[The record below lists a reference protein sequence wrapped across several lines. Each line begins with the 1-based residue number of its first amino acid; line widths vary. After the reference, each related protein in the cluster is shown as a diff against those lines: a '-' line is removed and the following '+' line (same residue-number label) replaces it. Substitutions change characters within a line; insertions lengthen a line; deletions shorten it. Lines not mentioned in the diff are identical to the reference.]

1 MNGLTH
7 TEAQKKL
14 EEIGLNEL
22 PQSKPKTFFR
32 IFWEVLREP
41 MFILLIICASLYWL
55 IGDWLE
61 GLILVL
67 STWLIVLIT
76 FYQHRKT
83 ENALAALRQLSAPQ
97 SRVFRNNEWVYCP
110 SRELVPG
117 DVISLQEGDR
127 IPADAQVIESHHLLL
142 DESILTGESIPIEK
156 GAVPNT
162 DQAVYSGTMIIR
174 GHGMATVTQ
183 TGVQTRLGT
192 IGKSLN
198 ELGDD
203 DTRLNKELKQ
213 LIRKLFAMGILFSV
227 VVFVSYYIKSK
238 EFISSL
244 LNSLSTSMAILP
256 EEFPVVLTVFLALG
270 AWRLSQKHVL
280 TRNPSAIESLG
291 SATVVCTDKT
301 GTLTQ
306 NSLRLVTWQ
315 VYHEEASNA
324 ITPSAR
330 HLIKTA
336 CIASLTDSFDK
347 IDCAIQDKGK
357 SIGINSAWEGVK
369 EFPFGNPLPV
379 MGRIVLEHKVPVAAM
394 KGAPEVVAKLC
405 GFSTEEIDHI
415 KRQVNA
421 MAEKGYRIIGIA
433 EAHVSETRSNELESI
448 PWTWQGLIGFEDP
461 IRPEV
466 PNAIKTLEKAGIRII
481 MITGD
486 YPATAKNIAHQ
497 IGLNAARTL
506 LEGDDIEALSDD
518 ELQGKIQTVG
528 IFARTSPTQKLRI
541 VNALKA
547 SGECVAMIGDG
558 VNDAPAL
565 RAAHIGVAMGK
576 KGTDVARE
584 ASSLVLLN
592 DRFEHL
598 TDAVEQGRRIYDNLQ
613 KAMSYIM
620 VIHIPIIIL
629 SVLPA
634 WIPNMPIILM
644 PLHIVFLELII
655 DPVCAIAFENEPVEK
670 NAMLRPP
677 RSMKDSFFSWH
688 KLLSS
693 IGRGL
698 LVSFTVICA
707 YYLSRLGGHQD
718 NEIRT
723 IVFACF
729 ILCNLFVIISSL
741 SGTQSIISLF
751 QGRNKT
757 VVWIILAA
765 IVILLLSLSI
775 PTWMSLFHF
784 APVPWPHLYPAFFM
798 ALLLFVGLESI
809 KFFKQ

>member
-1 MNGLTH
+1 MNGLSH
-7 TEAQKKL
+7 KEAQSKL
-14 EEIGLNEL
+14 KEVGFNEL
-22 PQSKPKTFFR
+22 PQSKPKSFFR

-41 MFILLIICASLYWL
+41 MFILLISCASLYWF

-61 GLILVL
+61 GLILAL
-67 STWLIVLIT
+67 STWLIVWIT
-76 FYQHRKT
+76 FWQHRKT
-83 ENALAALRQLSAPQ
+83 ENALAALRQLTAPQ
-97 SRVFRNNEWVYCP
+97 SRVFRNDAWAYYP

-117 DVISLQEGDR
+117 DLVSLQEGDR
-127 IPADAQVIESHHLLL
+127 IPADARLIESHHVMV

-156 GAVPNT
+156 GAESNT
-162 DQAVYSGTMIIR
+162 QQAVYSGTMIVR
-174 GHGMATVTQ
+174 GHGIAIIEQ
-183 TGVQTRLGT
+183 TGIHTRLGL
-192 IGKSLN
+192 IGKSLHQ
-198 ELGDD
+198 LGDH

-213 LIRKLFAMGILFSV
+213 TIRRLFALGILFSV
-227 VVFVSYYIKSK
+227 GVFVSFYLKNND
-238 EFISSL
+238 FIPSL

-315 VYHEEASNA
+315 VHREAPTDS
-324 ITPSAR
+324 ITPSTLE
-330 HLIKTA
+330 LIKTA
-336 CIASLTDSFDK
+336 CRASITDSFDK
-347 IDCAIQDKGK
+347 VDRAIQEKGEHIGVNLNWK
-357 SIGINSAWEGVK
+357 SVK
-369 EFPFGNPLPV
+369 EYPFGNPLPV
-379 MGRIVLEHKVPVAAM
+379 MGRVVLENKLQVAAL
-394 KGAPEVVAKLC
+394 KGAPEIVAQLC
-405 GFSTEEIDHI
+405 GLNKEGIEQI
-415 KRQVNA
+415 KKQVNT
-421 MAEKGYRIIGIA
+421 MAEKGYRVLGIA
-433 EAHVSETRSNELESI
+433 GTNIEHEIPSELESI
-448 PWTWQGLIGFEDP
+448 QWEWQGLIGFEDP

-466 PNAIKTLEKAGIRII
+466 PKAIKTLEKAGIRII

-486 YPATAKNIAHQ
+486 YPTTAKNIAQQ
-497 IGLNAARTL
+497 IGLNEKQTL
-506 LEGDDIEALSDD
+506 IEGQALEQMSDA
-518 ELQGKIQTVG
+518 ELYLKIQTVG

-541 VNALKA
+541 VEALKA
-547 SGECVAMIGDG
+547 KHECVAMIGDG

-584 ASSLVLLN
+584 AASLVLLN
-592 DRFEHL
+592 DQFEHL

-613 KAMSYIM
+613 KAMGYIM

-629 SVLPA
+629 SILPA

-655 DPVCAIAFENEPVEK
+655 DPVCAIAFENEPCEK
-670 NAMLRPP
+670 NVMERAP
-677 RSMKDSFFSWH
+677 RSMQESFFSWA
-688 KLLSS
+688 KLINSV
-693 IGRGL
+693 GRGL

-707 YYLSRLGGHQD
+707 YYLSTLGGHTP

-723 IVFACF
+723 IVFTCF
-729 ILCNLFVIISSL
+729 ILCNLFVIVSSL
-741 SGTQSIISLF
+741 SNTQSIFSLL

-757 VVWIILAA
+757 VIWIVMAALAILF
-765 IVILLLSLSI
+765 
-775 PTWMSLFHF
+775 MSLTIPVWMNVFHF
-784 APVPWPHLYPAFFM
+784 APVSWIHLFPAFFM
-798 ALLLFVGLESI
+798 ALLLFIGLESI

>member
-7 TEAQKKL
+7 TEAQTRLKQ
-14 EEIGLNEL
+14 IGFNEL
-22 PQSKPKTFFR
+22 PQSKPKTFFS
-32 IFWEVLREP
+32 IFWAVLREP
-41 MFILLIICASLYWL
+41 MFILLIVCAGLYWL

-97 SRVFRNNEWVYCP
+97 SRVFRNNEWMYFP
-110 SRELVPG
+110 ARELVPG

-127 IPADAQVIESHHLLL
+127 IPADARVIESHHLLI

-156 GAVPNT
+156 GADANT
-162 DQAVYSGTMIIR
+162 DQAVFSGTMIVR
-174 GHGMATVTQ
+174 GHGVAIVEQ

-198 ELGDD
+198 ELGED
-203 DTRLNKELKQ
+203 DTRLNRELKQ
-213 LIRKLFAMGILFSV
+213 MIRKLFALGILFSV
-227 VVFVSYYIKSK
+227 VVFVSYYLKNK
-238 EFISSL
+238 EFIPSL

-291 SATVVCTDKT
+291 SATVICTDKT

-306 NSLRLVTWQ
+306 NSLSLVSWQ
-315 VYHEEASNA
+315 VYREEAST
-324 ITPSAR
+324 IMTPSAT

-347 IDCAIQDKGK
+347 IDLAIQQKGK
-357 SIGINSAWEGVK
+357 AIGLNLAWEGIK

-379 MGRIVLEHKVPVAAM
+379 MGRIVVENNVPLAAM

-405 GFSTEEIDHI
+405 GFNTEEIEQI
-415 KRQVNA
+415 KMQVNA
-421 MAEKGYRIIGIA
+421 MAEKGYRILGIA
-433 EAHVSETRSNELESI
+433 EASI
-448 PWTWQGLIGFEDP
+448 NDDIPNNIEAIRWTWQGLIGFEDP

-466 PNAIKTLEKAGIRII
+466 PDAIKTLERAGIRII

-497 IGLNAARTL
+497 IGLNEERTL
-506 LEGDDIEALSDD
+506 IEGDNMEGMSDE
-518 ELQGKIQTVG
+518 ELQHKIQEVG
-528 IFARTSPTQKLRI
+528 LFARTSPAQKLRI

-547 SGECVAMIGDG
+547 AGECVAMIGDG

-655 DPVCAIAFENEPVEK
+655 DPVCAIAFENEPAEK
-670 NAMLRPP
+670 NTMLRPP
-677 RSMKDSFFSWH
+677 RSLKESFFSWH
-688 KLLSS
+688 KLIGS

-698 LVSFTVICA
+698 LVSFTVISA
-707 YYLSRLGGHQD
+707 YYLSHLGGHSED
-718 NEIRT
+718 EIRT

-729 ILCNLFVIISSL
+729 ILCNLFLIISSL
-741 SGTQSIISLF
+741 SGTQSLFSLL

-765 IVILLLSLSI
+765 LLILILSLSI
-775 PTWMSLFHF
+775 PAWMSLFHF
-784 APVPWPHLYPAFFM
+784 APVPWTHLYPAFFM
-798 ALLLFVGLESI
+798 ALLLFVGLESM